1 LTGGGRNRELVERN
15 LQSMMVRCKLRK
27 KKYQA
32 KQSFLKHI
40 EIGETGRGA
49 RDVVAMW

>member
-1 LTGGGRNRELVERN
+1 
-15 LQSMMVRCKLRK
+15 MMVRCELRK

-32 KQSFLKHI
+32 KQSLLKHI